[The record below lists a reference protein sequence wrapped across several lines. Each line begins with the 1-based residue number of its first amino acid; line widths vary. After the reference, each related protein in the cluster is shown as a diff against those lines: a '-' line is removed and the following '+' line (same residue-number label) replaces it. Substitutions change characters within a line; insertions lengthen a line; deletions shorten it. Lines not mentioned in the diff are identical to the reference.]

1 MMESESDR
9 LVGILVALFI
19 IATPAVSAEEQ
30 ALPLWEI
37 EGERN
42 RIFLLGSIHL
52 LREKDHPLPD
62 AMYVAY
68 EEAETL
74 IMELDMDDIDP
85 VATQKMTNEMGLIE
99 NGGTLTELLG
109 PEIYAEAT
117 ALAELADIPLHLLD
131 RAEPW
136 FAAMNVEMMLLMRM
150 GFDPSLGVESHFLE
164 RATGDGKEI
173 EGFETMRQQ
182 LGFLDGLSA
191 KAQQE
196 MFLQALAEGPEMSAM
211 MDEMIDAW
219 KIGDT
224 RFMEDGVLSEM
235 EQYPELNQA
244 IVVNRNNTWTQQI
257 EALLDD
263 DDDYLIIVGTLHLV
277 GAGGVPNLLSERG
290 HTVTQMRQT
299 AN

>member
-1 MMESESDR
+1 MNSQSGW
-9 LVGILVALFI
+9 L
-19 IATPAVSAEEQ
+19 VSALIALLIVAAPTVSAAEQ

-52 LREKDHPLPD
+52 LREKDHPLPK
-62 AMYVAY
+62 AIYVAY
-68 EEAETL
+68 DEAETL

-85 VATQKMTNEMGLIE
+85 VATQKMTNELGLIE
-99 NGGTLTELLG
+99 NGGKLSDLLG

-191 KAQQE
+191 QAQQE
-196 MFLQALAEGPEMSAM
+196 MFLQALAEGPGLPEM
-211 MDEMIDAW
+211 MDDMIDAW
-219 KIGDT
+219 KIGDV
-224 RFMEDGVLSEM
+224 RFMEEGVLREM
-235 EQYPELNQA
+235 EQYPELNQV
-244 IVVNRNNTWTQQI
+244 IVVNRNNTWAQQI

-263 DDDYLIIVGTLHLV
+263 GDDYLIIVGTLHLI
-277 GAGGVPNLLSERG
+277 GAGGVPNLLSARG
-290 HTVTQMRQT
+290 HTVTQMHQA

>member
-1 MMESESDR
+1 MMGAKSGH
-9 LVGILVALFI
+9 LLGALLALLTVAT
-19 IATPAVSAEEQ
+19 ATVSADEQ

-52 LREKDHPLPD
+52 LREKDHPLPE
-62 AMYVAY
+62 AIYIAY
-68 EEAETL
+68 DEAETL

-85 VATQKMTNEMGLIE
+85 LATQKMTSELGLIE
-99 NGGTLTELLG
+99 NGGTLTDLLG
-109 PEIYAEAT
+109 SEIYAEAT

-136 FAAMNVEMMLLMRM
+136 LAAMNVEIMLLMRM
-150 GFDPSLGVESHFLE
+150 GFNPSLGVEAHFLE
-164 RATGDGKEI
+164 RATSDGKEI

-182 LGFLDGLSA
+182 LEFLDGLSA
-191 KAQQE
+191 QAQQE
-196 MFLQALAEGPEMSAM
+196 MFLQALADGPRMPAM
-211 MDEMIDAW
+211 MDEMIAAW
-219 KIGDT
+219 KTGDV
-224 RFMEDGVLSEM
+224 RFMEESVLSKM
-235 EQYPELNQA
+235 QQHPELNQA

-277 GAGGVPNLLSERG
+277 GAGGVPKLLAAHG
-290 HTVTQMRQT
+290 HTVTQMHQG
-299 AN
+299 AH

>member
-1 MMESESDR
+1 MNGKSYR
-9 LVGILVALFI
+9 LLSTLVAWLTV
-19 IATPAVSAEEQ
+19 ATATVSADEQ

-42 RIFLLGSIHL
+42 RVFLLGSVHL

-62 AMYVAY
+62 AIYVAY
-68 EEAETL
+68 DEAETL

-85 VATQKMTNEMGLIE
+85 IATQKMTSELGLIE
-99 NGGTLTELLG
+99 NGGTLTDLLG
-109 PEIYAEAT
+109 PETYAEAT
-117 ALAELADIPLHLLD
+117 ALAALADIPLNLLD

-164 RATGDGKEI
+164 RATSDGKEI

-182 LGFLDGLSA
+182 LEFLDGLSA
-191 KAQQE
+191 QAQQE
-196 MFLQALAEGPEMSAM
+196 MFLQALAEGPELSET
-211 MDEMIDAW
+211 MDDMIDAW
-219 KIGDT
+219 KIGDV
-224 RFMEDGVLSEM
+224 RFMEEGILREM
-235 EQYPELNQA
+235 EQYPELNQV

-277 GAGGVPNLLSERG
+277 GAGGVPNLLSTRG
-290 HTVTQMRQT
+290 HSVTQLHQS